1 MSLVRANL
9 TYTWRTIMWLTSRGD
24 NLSLHQG
31 RLIFTGDLDYGMY
44 SLISKLT
51 EDNPRIWLEFTEKDC
66 YDDISQ
72 GDKLAEACG
81 TTLGS
86 RLHALPYQYGMSIL
100 KSQLPALEPHVF
112 VLTNAHFAP
121 DFAKEFLTLQRAGHR
136 VIVHFGKPIHSILNT
151 LTEDARVVS
160 SSELQLSYEE
170 AYELVAKRLLPH
182 EVEEL
187 LDESKGAHDLFVAA
201 LCKRLYLAPPL
212 VSGPNGPKF
221 LGEALSALNATQQLE
236 LLTTQKRWLEAL
248 ELTVAYLPERTSE
261 VLAEAGHVFH
271 ERGLHKR
278 LWGLLSPLPD
288 SLKEDERVL
297 FWLLSAAFR
306 LGDTTEIAPKVKEF
320 LQHHEA
326 PDLRAF
332 YAGVLAPY
340 DEALNEARRAY
351 EAKPNAFTL
360 YQLGAKTT
368 SIAESVKLLEASV
381 KLATDEGRGYEVV
394 RNACV
399 LTEKLILQ
407 GNYQSAAS
415 WGEWALSEFDRYELK
430 DNLCRL
436 NAVNAWAYARILC
449 SELAGLEPL
458 LAENIIHL
466 EVAYPSLARLFR
478 STLGDYLIASD
489 RPHEA
494 VNHYEVNLANAP
506 RYHVAAAIHDLT
518 RGLIEVGRIDE
529 ALNVSKNAIHLLENE
544 SPVDAGDANLAYGMV
559 LTLHHPNEAE
569 EFLEKAHRHFSEVF
583 IADRLVQTT
592 LYLAFVKHKLGNT
605 NEAKTLLSQCGEPLY
620 NLSTTGLKLL
630 SGPEDQFRDIL
641 SFVKGDAVALEL
653 RLLGAGEVW
662 LNNEKLDVPP
672 LWIEVLGVMCLKER
686 PLSLEEMLSFLYGDG
701 GNKDNLKANLSKMRR
716 VFPISQHPYRLTLT
730 YTTDIAQIQ
739 NLLAY
744 GKVSEALK
752 LYKGSVLPYSDAPFL
767 RHIDEVLA
775 ETIRQATLQSQDSE
789 ALFSLLEYYED
800 DLELLETLS
809 GVIKNSDPRSAT
821 VGARLKQL
829 HKDYE
834 VEDHHAMYVT

>member
-1 MSLVRANL
+1 
-9 TYTWRTIMWLTSRGD
+9 MWLTSRGD
-24 NLSLHQG
+24 NLTLHPG
-31 RLIFTGDLDYGMY
+31 RLIFSGDLDYGVY

-51 EDNPRIWLEFTEKDC
+51 EETPRIWLEFTEKDC

-72 GDKLAEACG
+72 GDKLAEACARA
-81 TTLGS
+81 LGS
-86 RLHALPYQYGMSIL
+86 RLHALPYQYGMSVL

-121 DFAKEFLTLQRAGHR
+121 DFAKEFLSLHRAGHR
-136 VIVHFGKPIHSILNT
+136 VIVHFGKPIHSILNNLSDGT
-151 LTEDARVVS
+151 RLVS

-187 LDESKGAHDLFVAA
+187 LDESGGAHDLFVAA
-201 LCKRLYLAPPL
+201 LCKRLNIPPPL

-221 LGEALSALNATQQLE
+221 LGEALSALNASEQLE

-278 LWGLLSPLPD
+278 LWGLLSPLPNN
-288 SLKEDERVL
+288 LQEDETVL
-297 FWLLSAAFR
+297 YWMLLAAFR
-306 LGDTTEIAPKVKEF
+306 LGSEQELSARVKEF
-320 LQHHEA
+320 LLHHEA
-326 PDLRAF
+326 PELRAL

-340 DEALNEARRAY
+340 EEALAEAQRAY
-351 EAKPNAFTL
+351 DAKPNAFTL
-360 YQLGAKTT
+360 YQLAVKTPET
-368 SIAESVKLLEASV
+368 EQSVKLLEASI
-381 KLATDEGRGYEVV
+381 KLATDEGHSYEIV
-394 RNACV
+394 RNAGW
-399 LTEKLILQ
+399 LTERLILQ
-407 GNYQSAAS
+407 GNYQSACS
-415 WGEWALSEFDRYELK
+415 WGEWALAEFDKRELK

-436 NAVNAWAYARILC
+436 DILNAWAYARILC
-449 SELAGLEPL
+449 GELAGLEPL
-458 LAENIIHL
+458 LAKNVIHL

-478 STLGDYLIASD
+478 STLGDYLIACG

-494 VNHYEVNLANAP
+494 LKHYETNFSELQSASHYNLSIATHNM
-506 RYHVAAAIHDLT
+506 T
-518 RGLIEVGRIDE
+518 RVFIELGRITE
-529 ALNVSKNAIHLLENE
+529 AVELAKLTAHLLQNE
-544 SPVDAGDANLAYGMV
+544 QPSKARYANLSYGIA
-559 LTLHHPNEAE
+559 LAFYESSDAIQY
-569 EFLEKAHRHFSEVF
+569 LEKAQQGFTENFVSYRS
-583 IADRLVQTT
+583 AQTT
-592 LYLAFVKHKLGNT
+592 LYLALVKHKLGNT
-605 NEAKTLLSQCGEPLY
+605 NEAKTLLSQCGESLY
-620 NLSTTGLKLL
+620 NLSSAGLKLL
-630 SGPEDQFRDIL
+630 SGPENEFRDIV

-653 RLLGAGEVW
+653 RLLGEGEVW

-686 PLSLEEMLSFLYGDG
+686 PLSLEELLSFLYGDG

-716 VFPISQHPYRLTLT
+716 VFPISQHPYQLSLT
-730 YTTDIAQIQ
+730 YSTDVARIQ
-739 NLLAY
+739 DLLAY
-744 GKVSEALK
+744 GKIAEALK

-775 ETIRQATLQSQDSE
+775 ETIRQATLHSQDSE

-809 GVIKNSDPRSAT
+809 GVMKQGDPRSAT

-829 HKDYE
+829 HKEFE
-834 VEDHHAMYVT
+834 VKDNRTLLLA